1 MRIPTHIYFGVL
13 LGLMFKNSSC
23 VQKTKRAAGTEV
35 TVKGFR
41 EAVDAGDLDG
51 GGKKTAGSEQVRKQV
66 LVLIMMTSVSS
77 TEMI

>member
-1 MRIPTHIYFGVL
+1 
-13 LGLMFKNSSC
+13 MFKDNSC

-51 GGKKTAGSEQVRKQV
+51 GGKKTAGSERVQKQV
-66 LVLIMMTSVSS
+66 LVLTMMPSVSS
-77 TEMI
+77 TEML